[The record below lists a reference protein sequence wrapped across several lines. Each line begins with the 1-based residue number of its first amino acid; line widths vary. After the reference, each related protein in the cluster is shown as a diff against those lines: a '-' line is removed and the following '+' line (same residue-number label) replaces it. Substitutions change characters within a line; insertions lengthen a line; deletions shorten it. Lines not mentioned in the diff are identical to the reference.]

1 MLNSPYG
8 FQNLLKEGYRHY
20 AGLEEAILRNIGA
33 CKEISQLTR
42 TSYGPNGMKKM
53 VVNHIDKLFI
63 TNDTTTILREV
74 EVAHPAAK
82 LVAMAS
88 KMQKEDFGD
97 CTNYVITLA
106 GELLSQAEMLIKS
119 GLHPSAVISGYQLAL
134 AEIIK
139 HMEAS
144 VAFRLENV
152 RDTEAVR
159 SVLESALAPKL
170 PNNFAFFARLLTSA
184 CLEILQDSAPRFSAD
199 NIRVI
204 KILGGSVDLAS
215 LVSGFVIARQP
226 ENSDK
231 TLLEK
236 VKIAVYNCPF
246 DPQGGETKGTVLI
259 TKAADLISYSGTEE
273 KLIEDVVRA
282 IAETGVT
289 VVAVGGSIAELCLH
303 YLSKYGIFVLK
314 VQSKFELQRLCK
326 SINAVA
332 IPKLAAP
339 LPEEIGYCD
348 AVRVREIGST
358 RVTIFEKSQ
367 VNNRLVTL
375 VLRGPTHTIMDDIER
390 ALENG
395 VSAFKQILADNRYVF
410 GGSAIECFLLNKL
423 EAFSGTLTGLEQYSC
438 AGFGQAF
445 EIFPRILLENAGLNA
460 NEGLPNIIALN
471 NDAPS
476 HGINVFKGKIEESA
490 ELAVYDNLAS
500 KLNAIKLAAHAAL
513 TILRIDQIIV
523 AKPAGGPKPKEN
535 KGWDND

>member
-1 MLNSPYG
+1 MQNSPYG
-8 FQNLLKEGYRHY
+8 FQSLLKEGYRHY
-20 AGLEEAILRNIGA
+20 AGLEEAILRNISA
-33 CKEISQLTR
+33 CKEISLLTR

-53 VVNHIDKLFI
+53 IVNHIDKLFI
-63 TNDTTTILREV
+63 TNDTSTILKEV
-74 EVAHPAAK
+74 EVQHPAAK
-82 LVAMAS
+82 LIAMAS
-88 KMQKEDFGD
+88 KMQKEDYGD
-97 CTNYVITLA
+97 STNYVITLA
-106 GELLSQAEMLIKS
+106 GELLSQAETLIKS
-119 GLHPSAVISGYQLAL
+119 GLHPSAIISGYQLAL
-134 AEIIK
+134 AEIVK
-139 HMEAS
+139 HLEAS
-144 VAFRLENV
+144 VAFKLENV
-152 RDTEAVR
+152 RDSMAVQ
-159 SVLESALAPKL
+159 SILESALAPKL
-170 PNNFAFFARLLTSA
+170 PNNYAFFARLLTSG
-184 CLEILQDSAPRFSAD
+184 CLDILQDTTPRFTSD
-199 NIRVI
+199 NIRFV
-204 KILGGSVDLAS
+204 KILGGNVDYAT
-215 LVSGFVIARQP
+215 VVRGFVIARQP

-236 VKIAVYNCPF
+236 VKIAAYSCPF

-273 KLIEDVVRA
+273 KLVEDVVRA

-326 SINAVA
+326 SVGAVA

-358 RVTIFEKSQ
+358 KVTVFEKNQINNKLVTI
-367 VNNRLVTL
+367 
-375 VLRGPTHTIMDDIER
+375 VLRGATNTIMDDIER

-395 VSAFKQILADNRYVF
+395 ISVFKQILSDNRYVY

-423 EAFSGTLTGLEQYSC
+423 ETYSGTLTGLEQYSC

-471 NDAPS
+471 NEAPS
-476 HGINVFKGKIEESA
+476 HGINVFKSKIEESA
-490 ELAVYDNLAS
+490 ELGVMDNLAS